1 MMPSKMSGQGENIT
15 VEIVNV
21 AFTQSYEDIVSKG
34 RWNDSDLK

>member
-21 AFTQSYEDIVSKG
+21 AFTPQSYEDIVSKG
-34 RWNDSDLK
+34 R